1 MTAAAVGRLF
11 LGDMRW
17 VRRALAGASLLALLV
32 VGGRRIGPLPPL
44 GWFLDPWNGVW
55 ALVGSSELPASWSA
69 RIPGLTGP
77 VNVVYD
83 DRGVPHIYA
92 ATAED
97 AFRAQGYVVARDRLF
112 QLELQTRATA
122 GRLAE
127 LLGPSLLAVD
137 REQRVLDLAASAD
150 REWTA
155 LDTTA
160 EATRAARAYGEGVN
174 AWIGQMPR
182 GALPVEYR
190 LLGVRRPMP
199 WEPRYSAY
207 MFRRMGYT
215 LAYNAHEWTRERV
228 VRLVGR
234 PAADAL
240 FPVHA
245 PIQEPIQPQRGP
257 YPRFVFRSLPPPY
270 ATGAEP
276 FSPLRASSR
285 LSSPPEEGKGVG
297 SNNWAVSPRRSAS
310 GHALLAGDPHLEL
323 SLPSIWYEIHLVV
336 SGEFDVYGVAIP
348 GLPGVAIG
356 FNRDVAWSFTN
367 TGNDVLDR
375 YVETVDDSLS
385 PSRYRLDGQWRTVE
399 RRVERYWGPRGD
411 LLGVDTLYRTHRG
424 PLSRRDD
431 GRWVSLR
438 WLVLEESFPTAFL
451 RMMRARSADQWLD
464 AMATYRVPAQNGI
477 VADRAGTIAI
487 RSTGAFPLR
496 PGDGTGHTPRDGS
509 LSAND
514 WTGFWPL
521 ERLPFGRNPAQGY
534 LASANQQPKDPAT
547 DPSYLDGDWFSP
559 WRAIQINRLLRGDS
573 NVTPDQMRRF
583 QTHPGSARADLL
595 LPEILAAGRAAAGT
609 VPGTNGNPN
618 DDLTTALTL
627 LAAWDGR
634 YPREN
639 ERAVL
644 FELTISQ
651 LQNRLWDELT
661 ETVPNGTPRRAGTPS
676 EAILLGV
683 LRDRGSPWWDDRS
696 TAGVTETRDS
706 IVATSLRAAL
716 REARERFG
724 DPAAGGWRWDQIRHA
739 NVFHLLR
746 IAAFSAL
753 ELPMQGGPSTLNP
766 SSGRGTHGAS
776 WRMVVE
782 LGPVVRAWGT
792 YPGGQSGN
800 PLSRRYDDRLRQWV
814 NGELDSLYMPAAI
827 GAFDPGRVASRLS
840 LKPGPHP

>member
-1 MTAAAVGRLF
+1 MDGKTLLRLVLSLF
-11 LGDMRW
+11 G
-17 VRRALAGASLLALLV
+17 LAALLY
-32 VGGRRIGPLPPL
+32 VGARQMGPVPPL
-44 GWFLDPWNGVW
+44 GPFLHPLTGVW
-55 ALVGSSELPASWSA
+55 AVAEQDEVPAGETLV
-69 RIPGLTGP
+69 IPGMIDS
-77 VNVVYD
+77 VQVVFD
-83 DRGVPHIYA
+83 GRAVPHIF
-92 ATAED
+92 ATNVED
-97 AFRAQGYVVARDRLF
+97 AYRALGYVVARFRLF
-112 QLELQTRATA
+112 QLDVQARATA
-122 GRLAE
+122 GE
-127 LLGPSLLAVD
+127 L
-137 REQRVLDLAASAD
+137 
-150 REWTA
+150 TA
-155 LDTTA
+155 LVGARALGFDRRQRRLGLAWSA
-160 EATRAARAYGEGVN
+160 EREFANFDSSSPAGRAIVAYGEGIN
-174 AWIGQMPR
+174 ARIGELTPSD
-182 GALPVEYR
+182 LPLEYR
-190 LLGVRRPMP
+190 LLHAAPRR
-199 WEPRYSAY
+199 WETLYSFYLAKQ
-207 MFRRMGYT
+207 MGYT
-215 LAYNAHEWTRERV
+215 LSFSNSDRSFERLAERV
-228 VRLVGR
+228 GPLAAAALAPSSSPIQQPVVPTGLPVPRFDR
-234 PAADAL
+234 SPIPAAAR
-240 FPVHA
+240 A
-245 PIQEPIQPQRGP
+245 GA
-257 YPRFVFRSLPPPY
+257 STGSG
-270 ATGAEP
+270 ATGARLATLDWNG
-276 FSPLRASSR
+276 SRGAS
-285 LSSPPEEGKGVG
+285 
-297 SNNWAVSPRRSAS
+297 NAWAVGPSRSAN
-310 GHALLAGDPHLEL
+310 GLALLAADPHLDL
-323 SLPSIWYEIHLVV
+323 SLPSVWFEAHLVV
-336 SGEFDVYGVAIP
+336 PGALDVYGVTFP
-348 GLPGVAIG
+348 GAPFVAIG

-547 DPSYLDGDWFSP
+547 DPAYLDGDWFSP